1 MSKTVKVFA
10 VILFTLGVFCQSS
23 SAEEKKRDLSEI
35 YYECGLGGMIFK
47 DNGVAAAISNIC
59 SDYGTTASSSALTT
73 PDSCK
78 GGQEKVAAF
87 INETYNSIE
96 KDLASGS
103 GDHLDTLLLLAGLD
117 SQDQQS
123 FIAVLRNDFASIV
136 ADPSYTDQSHFA
148 KVEALYN
155 LVYKHMDHIS

>member
-1 MSKTVKVFA
+1 MFYQPA
-10 VILFTLGVFCQSS
+10 
-23 SAEEKKRDLSEI
+23 SAKEQKRDLSEI

-59 SDYGTTASSSALTT
+59 SDYGTTASSSALSS

-78 GGQEKVAAF
+78 GGQAKLAAY
-87 INETYNSIE
+87 INETYSSIE

-103 GDHLDTLLLLAGLD
+103 GDYLDTLILLAGLD
-117 SQDQQS
+117 SQNKQD
-123 FIAVLRNDFASIV
+123 FIVALRNDFASIV
-136 ADPSYTDQSHFA
+136 ADSNYTDQSHFE

-155 LVYKHMDHIS
+155 LVNKYTDYIS

>member
-1 MSKTVKVFA
+1 MKL
-10 VILFTLGVFCQSS
+10 IIQL
-23 SAEEKKRDLSEI
+23 KKIWL
-35 YYECGLGGMIFK
+35 
-47 DNGVAAAISNIC
+47 AAAN
-59 SDYGTTASSSALTT
+59 
-73 PDSCK
+73 
-78 GGQEKVAAF
+78 
-87 INETYNSIE
+87 
-96 KDLASGS
+96 
-103 GDHLDTLLLLAGLD
+103 HLDTLLLLAGLD